1 MVNFDCL
8 SVGLAV
14 EFQIEDKSL
23 QTGVVRYKGPINGK
37 EGNWIGVEANQPV
50 GYSDGRLA
58 GRVYFKCPDNYG
70 LFLAPHELRLVR
82 KKSAARKLYKSVD
95 SYCDDLL
102 FKS

>member
-8 SVGLAV
+8 SVGLEV
-14 EFQIEDKSL
+14 EFQIEKNLL
-23 QTGVVRYKGPINGK
+23 QTGVVRYKGPINGQ
-37 EGNWIGVEANQPV
+37 EGDWVGVEANQAV
-50 GYSDGRLA
+50 GSSDGRLG
-58 GRVYFKCPDNYG
+58 GRVYFKCPDKHG
-70 LFLAPHELRLVR
+70 LFLSPHQLRLSR